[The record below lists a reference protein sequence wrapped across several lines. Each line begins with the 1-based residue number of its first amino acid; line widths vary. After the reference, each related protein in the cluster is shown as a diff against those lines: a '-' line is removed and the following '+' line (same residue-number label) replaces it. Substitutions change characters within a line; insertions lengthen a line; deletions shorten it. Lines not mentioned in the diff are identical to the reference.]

1 MPRSLISLGAN
12 LGNVVETMRAAGRL
26 LREEF
31 SDARVAFS
39 RLYRTPPVGGPSG
52 QSDFLNAVGVIES
65 QRSCWEIWEAIKRVE
80 SELGRQRQH
89 RWEARRIDID
99 LLLHH
104 SERVWTPHLKVPHP
118 RMCMR
123 SFVLVPAT
131 EIAADMVDPVTGWT
145 LQKLRNHIEG
155 PAQRP
160 LSIVCNTQPLQQ
172 RIASAM
178 ETTAADL
185 PLLADRILHCSA
197 PRALVDS
204 LTGTDATLSVVCVET
219 PDPET
224 IQWED
229 YSAPWAAA
237 MGLSS
242 SENASPHGGSSYAPL
257 CGPRYLL
264 PANDVPWAL
273 HELSA
278 AFHAMRCPIHPT
290 HHEILKH
297 DELH

>member
-31 SDARVAFS
+31 SDARVSFS

-65 QRSCWEIWEAIKRVE
+65 KRSCWEIWESIKRVE
-80 SELGRQRQH
+80 TELGRQRQH

-145 LQKLRNHIEG
+145 LLQLRKHIES
-155 PAQRP
+155 PAPRP

-172 RIASAM
+172 RIAMALG
-178 ETTAADL
+178 TAAADH
-185 PLLADRILHCSA
+185 PLLADRILHCAA
-197 PRALVDS
+197 PRALIDS
-204 LTGTDATLSVVCVET
+204 LTGADATLSVVCVET

-242 SENASPHGGSSYAPL
+242 SERTPLGGPSYSTL
-257 CGPRYLL
+257 LGPRYLL

-278 AFHAMRCPIHPT
+278 AAHAMGCPIHPT
-290 HHEILKH
+290 HHEILND
-297 DELH
+297 DELR